1 MKIVLMVILISVIM
15 IIAKAISSQFKDKYE
30 FYYNLK
36 LFLNEFKINLSF
48 KHDKLNEFLTKTKAS
63 SSFSVFIKE
72 YQSYLKT
79 GEINLTK
86 ISFLDNE
93 EIEFL
98 EDIIKNI
105 GKYDVKNEV
114 LQIENFILLVEQKL
128 TKAEK
133 DKTSLCP
140 MIIKLSFLF
149 SIGLVIILIWW
160 GN

>member
-1 MKIVLMVILISVIM
+1 MKIVLMVILISIIM

-48 KHDKLNEFLTKTKAS
+48 KHDTLNEFLTKTKAS
-63 SSFSVFIKE
+63 SSFSVFINE

-79 GEINLTK
+79 GEINLNK

-105 GKYDVKNEV
+105 GKYDAKNEV

-133 DKTSLCP
+133 DKTSLFP
-140 MIIKLSFLF
+140 MIINLSFLF
-149 SIGLVIILIWW
+149 SIGLVIILI
-160 GN
+160 